1 MSLRKV
7 VISNYEI
14 CIFKITKTLCMKHIF
29 FLLFL
34 FTCFV
39 SKTFSQEFQVPE
51 NVILNTKEDYVNSE
65 KDVINAAKWLETTQL
80 GKEMDKRVRVNAFVL
95 MWLTGSSTVTAEVNN
110 FCTSLTDKN
119 PHLLGV
125 FLASYARY
133 ALENNYSKDKLK
145 GTTAAI
151 KGMIN
156 CYKLGGEA
164 KKNKLLDK
172 AIAADKSGTLE
183 EWVKENIDKNNE

>member
-1 MSLRKV
+1 
-7 VISNYEI
+7 
-14 CIFKITKTLCMKHIF
+14 MKRIF

-34 FTCFV
+34 FTSFI
-39 SKTFSQEFQVPE
+39 SKTHSQEFQVPE
-51 NVILNTKEDYVNSE
+51 NVTLNTKEDYVNSE
-65 KDVINAAKWLETTQL
+65 KDVINAAKWLEATQL
-80 GKEMDKRVRVNAFVL
+80 GKETDKRVKVNAFVL
-95 MWLTGSSTVTAEVNN
+95 MWLTGSPTVTVELNK
-110 FCTSLTDKN
+110 FCTDLTDRN

-145 GTTAAI
+145 GNTAAI

-156 CYKLGGEA
+156 CYNLGGDA

-172 AIAADKSGTLE
+172 AVAADKNGKLE
-183 EWVKENIDKNNE
+183 DWVKENIDKNNE